1 MGIKRLNIYL
11 IKGYLGTF
19 IATFCVCLFIV
30 LMQFLWKYVGDM
42 VGKGLSIS
50 ILLEFFGYAALSLV
64 PMALPLSILLSSL
77 MAFGNLGEKLEL
89 LAMKASGISLFKIMK
104 PFVGFVSIISIG
116 AFLYSDFVLPVIQ
129 DRLYILTRSMVQ
141 KSPEVEIPE
150 GSFYQGVP
158 GVSVFVGHKDHDT
171 KLLRD
176 IMLYD
181 FSGSSTNSSNSVAAD
196 NISITC
202 ADSGRIGMSDDQ
214 QNLVL
219 TLHNGVTFENI
230 RQQNRQQN
238 NRSIPYRREN
248 FKYKQIFVAFDNS
261 MKMVDASITSNKYVG
276 KNFKKLTH
284 VVDSLAVVSKEL
296 AAKDVN
302 QMVNESYFERTGSK
316 PRVNLAALGDCRNFN
331 FQQLFDK
338 QCRDVQISVVDD
350 AISHCYSTFN
360 VLEYMYA
367 EKDYMVDRNARRHDI
382 ERHRKVTMSLA
393 CLLFFFIGAP
403 LGAIIRKGGLGTP
416 IVISVVIFI
425 LYYVVDNSG
434 YKLAREGVWYV
445 WAGIWLSSA
454 VLLPLGA
461 FLTYKA
467 ATDSMVNISKE
478 QFSLLL
484 KRLKSLRFSDVKS
497 AVLGLKNKIL
507 FSKK

>member
-42 VGKGLSIS
+42 VGKGLSMS
-50 ILLEFFGYAALSLV
+50 ILFEFFGYAALSLV

-77 MAFGNLGEKLEL
+77 MAFGNLGERLEL

-104 PFVGFVSIISIG
+104 PFVAFVFCISFG
-116 AFLYSDFVLPVIQ
+116 AFLYSDLVLPVIQ

-158 GVSVFVGHKDHDT
+158 GVSVYVGHKDRKT
-171 KLLRD
+171 KLLKD

-181 FSGSSTNSSNSVAAD
+181 FSGSSTNSNTSMSAD

-202 ADSGRIGMSDDQ
+202 ADSGRIGMSADQ

-248 FKYKQIFVAFDNS
+248 FMYKQIFVAFDNS
-261 MKMVDASITSNKYVG
+261 MKMVDASVTSNKYVG
-276 KNFKKLTH
+276 KNFEQLTH
-284 VVDSLAVVSKEL
+284 VVDSLAIVSEEL
-296 AAKDVN
+296 ARKDVN
-302 QMVNESYFERTGSK
+302 QMLNETYFERSGSK
-316 PRVNLAALGDCRNFN
+316 KRVDLASLGDTRYYNFEDLYN
-331 FQQLFDK
+331 K

-350 AISHCYSTFN
+350 AISRAYSTFN
-360 VLEYMYA
+360 TLEFMYA

-382 ERHRKVTMSLA
+382 ERHRKITMSLA

-416 IVISVVIFI
+416 IVISVFIFI
-425 LYYVVDNSG
+425 MYYVIDNSG
-434 YKLAREGVWYV
+434 YKMAREGVWFV

-454 VLLPLGA
+454 VLLPLGVY
-461 FLTYKA
+461 LTYKA
-467 ATDSMVNISKE
+467 ATDSMVNLE
-478 QFSLLL
+478 QIMIF
-484 KRLKSLRFSDVKS
+484 VKK
-497 AVLGLKNKIL
+497 LGTRRKHLNIKNVN
-507 FSKK
+507 SKK

>member
-1 MGIKRLNIYL
+1 
-11 IKGYLGTF
+11 
-19 IATFCVCLFIV
+19 
-30 LMQFLWKYVGDM
+30 M
-42 VGKGLSIS
+42 VGKGLSMS
-50 ILLEFFGYAALSLV
+50 ILFEFFGYAALSLV

-77 MAFGNLGEKLEL
+77 MAFGNLGERLEL
-89 LAMKASGISLFKIMK
+89 LAMKASGISLFKIFK
-104 PFVGFVSIISIG
+104 PFVVFVSFIAVG
-116 AFLYSDFVLPVIQ
+116 AFFYSNLVLPVIQ
-129 DRLYILTRSMVQ
+129 DRLYILTRSMMQ

-158 GVSVFVGHKDHDT
+158 GVSVYVGKKNPDT
-171 KLLRD
+171 KLLED

-181 FSGSSTNSSNSVAAD
+181 FSGSSSTNSSGNSAAD

-202 ADSGRIGMSDDQ
+202 ADSGRIEMSSDQ

-230 RQQNRQQN
+230 RQQNRMQN

-248 FKYKQIFVAFDNS
+248 FKYKQIFVPFDNS
-261 MKMVDASITSNKYVG
+261 MKMVDASITANKYVG
-276 KNFKKLTH
+276 KNFAQLTH
-284 VVDSLAVVSKEL
+284 VVDSLAVVSKEMGDRNAL
-296 AAKDVN
+296 E
-302 QMVNESYFERTGSK
+302 MVYEHYFNRSRTIQK
-316 PRVNLAALGDCRNFN
+316 PDMVTLGDCSNFSYE
-331 FQQLFDK
+331 QLYNA
-338 QCRDVQISVVDD
+338 QNRDIRVSILAE
-350 AISHCYSTFN
+350 AIGTVSATQSTI
-360 VLEYMYA
+360 ERMYG

-382 ERHRKVTMSLA
+382 ERHRKITMSVA

-434 YKLAREGVWYV
+434 YKMAREGMWYV
-445 WAGIWLSSA
+445 WQGIWLSSA
-454 VLLPLGA
+454 ILLPLGA

-478 QFSLLL
+478 QFIQLYKNAKKFFDEKVL
-484 KRLKSLRFSDVKS
+484 KKNNANKALNAVKD
-497 AVLGLKNKIL
+497 NN
-507 FSKK
+507 

>member
-19 IATFCVCLFIV
+19 IATFCVCLFIF

-42 VGKGLSIS
+42 VGKGLPMS
-50 ILLEFFGYAALSLV
+50 ILFEFFGYATLSLV

-77 MAFGNLGEKLEL
+77 MAFGNLGERLEL

-104 PFVGFVSIISIG
+104 PFIAFVMCISVG
-116 AFLYSDFVLPVIQ
+116 AFFYSNEVLPFIQ
-129 DRLYILTRSMVQ
+129 KRLYILTRSMAQ

-150 GSFYQGVP
+150 GSFYHGVD
-158 GVSVFVGHKDHDT
+158 GVSVYVGEKDPET
-171 KLLRD
+171 KLLKD

-181 FSGSSTNSSNSVAAD
+181 FSGTSTHSSTSAFSD

-214 QNLVL
+214 QNLIL

-230 RQQNRQQN
+230 RQQTQQQN

-261 MKMVDASITSNKYVG
+261 MKMVDASITTNKSVG
-276 KNFKKLTH
+276 KNFKQLSH
-284 VVDSLAVVSKEL
+284 VIDSLGVVSKEL
-296 AAKDVN
+296 TAQNVN
-302 QMVNESYFERTGSK
+302 RMVNEHYFG
-316 PRVNLAALGDCRNFN
+316 RVGDGKNVSLDALGDCRNFN
-331 FQQLFDK
+331 FQELFNN
-338 QCRDVQISVVDD
+338 QSRDTKIMIVDD
-350 AISHCYSTFN
+350 AIGSFYTTYS
-360 VLEYMYA
+360 VLELMYV
-367 EKDYMVDRNARRHDI
+367 EKDITVDRSARRHDI
-382 ERHRKVTMSLA
+382 ERHRKITMSLA

-416 IVISVVIFI
+416 AVISVFIFI
-425 LYYVVDNSG
+425 LYYVVDNTG
-434 YKLAREGVWYV
+434 YKMAREGVWFV
-445 WAGIWLSSA
+445 WAGVWLSSA

-467 ATDSMVNISKE
+467 ATDSMVSLNKE
-478 QFSLLL
+478 QFQQLL
-484 KRLKSLRFSDVKS
+484 KKVKSLRFVDVKNAIVS
-497 AVLGLKNKIL
+497 LKNNIT
-507 FSKK
+507 KK